1 MEAIKFL
8 DPPPCRR
15 DSRSTLAVTVSPPQ
29 LDWFFFQLT
38 LLLTPGCFQVLQLG
52 NCVSTCSYSKPP
64 PSVKTL
70 RHTKDLSCTRHLSSW
85 SCPTPLPPP
94 PPRFCMTPAMFVMF
108 LLGSCSNLGRLFFCL
123 PQPTMAKQYPRGPTC
138 SLFEC
143 RSQSN

>member
-85 SCPTPLPPP
+85 SCPTPLPPSAPSSPSFLHDSRHVRYVP
-94 PPRFCMTPAMFVMF
+94 PG
-108 LLGSCSNLGRLFFCL
+108 L
-123 PQPTMAKQYPRGPTC
+123 
-138 SLFEC
+138 LFES
-143 RSQSN
+143 RPSLLLSASANDGQTISAWPHVLTF